1 MAMSST
7 ALPPIMNATL
17 TSYWTELNTTSAM
30 SVNRTGPSLAA
41 CGVLTQDTGKIVFAA
56 FLILVMIISVL
67 GNFLVCIAI
76 ILSPNLRNN
85 PTNYFVVSLAI
96 SDIGFALF
104 QAPIRI
110 SQKLNDNRLC
120 FGAEVCWMYVLSDLV
135 VTPATIITL
144 FVIATDRFYCI
155 KRPYV
160 YHAEMTKK
168 KAKVIVA
175 VVWFCACIVASVFI
189 VKWNDHSESPIILP
203 LCQTDNK
210 YFYMML
216 NFLIIGIPLVIMG
229 IMYFMILRVAI
240 SQIRAIRETEVF
252 IQDHDENENNERKES
267 GVTHR
272 RTHRELRATGTLALV
287 YGAFVVCWLPLCIL
301 NIIIGLKKDIIIDTY
316 RANPELFSTIYD
328 VLPMLSSAINPIIYN
343 FSNRQFRMA
352 FKVVMYRLV
361 GKSDLL
367 RKATIMRELG
377 VYYAGQNGTRNG
389 ANARKA
395 VHRERADEATHE
407 SNRDMIDMHLLNSAG
422 KNDEIEHKDDL
433 NNIEQL

>member
-1 MAMSST
+1 ME
-7 ALPPIMNATL
+7 LNAT
-17 TSYWTELNTTSAM
+17 SPM
-30 SVNRTGPSLAA
+30 SVNRTGPSSAE
-41 CGVLTQDTGKIVFAA
+41 CSDLTKDTGKIVFAS
-56 FLILVMIISVL
+56 FLILVMIIAVL

-110 SQKLNDNRLC
+110 SQKLNDNRFC
-120 FGAEVCWMYVLSDLV
+120 FNEEACWMYVLSDLI

-155 KRPYV
+155 KQPYV
-160 YHAEMTKK
+160 YHAKMTKK
-168 KAKVIVA
+168 RAKVIVT

-189 VKWNDHSESPIILP
+189 VKWNEPSESPIIPP

-252 IQDHDENENNERKES
+252 VQDHDENENNGRKES
-267 GVTHR
+267 GMMHR

-287 YGAFVVCWLPLCIL
+287 YGAFVICWLPLCIL

-316 RANPELFSTIYD
+316 KANPELFSTIYD

-343 FSNRQFRMA
+343 YSNRQFRMA
-352 FKVVMYRLV
+352 FRVVMYRLV

-377 VYYAGQNGTRNG
+377 VYYGGQNGKRNG
-389 ANARKA
+389 ANMRQRI
-395 VHRERADEATHE
+395 HREIPQEGTHQV
-407 SNRDMIDMHLLNSAG
+407 NRDIVNMRLLNAAD
-422 KNDEIEHKDDL
+422 KNDDIQNKDDL
-433 NNIEQL
+433 NTEKF